1 MTIDKTTFKEE
12 VRNLENRVQS
22 HSFVEAQADKAQTD
36 LTNSVETLVG
46 NTAQEVNGGIKS
58 LTSKATSAGQKL
70 QTASVEG
77 LVTDG
82 VESLKNSIDE
92 TIESFTGSFGSKVSV
107 EWSAPDSDGHVRI
120 ISETLIA
127 DTNSTLAAALSLI
140 TGLGVKSGFVQN
152 VVANAS
158 PAGVKSTLTG
168 LAGKVGSFASVDVV
182 NQLAETA
189 NTAMTDVSSS
199 FAALPALPAGAN
211 NISANIDD
219 MVTDVSNSVTSV
231 QSSITKGV
239 EVDQTKLETTLAGI
253 TGKSGDIVNNSVEN
267 LPQNINEL
275 SIKTDNYTKG
285 VDASISNSKSG
296 LLQGFGENL
305 SKDAT
310 NQIKQIAPGL
320 SDSDINDAITLAQD
334 DQGSLDAAVEI
345 VSKKSGS
352 SPQAIKS
359 ILERLNTTIAGSTIV
374 DASQSVFIDPL
385 EIGRDIFDENNK
397 KVYTYIT
404 TVEELEADLRQ
415 VTRDITEVVVHWTE
429 TFTNKDIGS
438 SEINEQQIALGQ
450 SEIGY
455 HYIIRRDGSIQRGRN
470 LNVVGQHAAVNDHD
484 TYSIGIAFVGGFNC
498 ASGTDNPQAF
508 LSSSSLTRVQMNSF
522 ETFCRAFYSA
532 YPGGQVIGHNDIDD
546 NELDPGFDV
555 RDYCLDMFGKPSLFK
570 NTTSQ
575 KPFTPAEINSTKL

>member
-1 MTIDKTTFKEE
+1 MPIDKTIFKEE
-12 VRNLENRVQS
+12 VRNLKNKVQS
-22 HSFVEAQADKAQTD
+22 PSFVEAQADKTQTD

-58 LTSKATSAGQKL
+58 LTSRATSADQKL

-107 EWSAPDSDGHVRI
+107 EWSDPDADGHVRI
-120 ISETLIA
+120 ISESLIS
-127 DTNSTLAAALSLI
+127 DTSSTLAAALSLI

-189 NTAMTDVSSS
+189 NAAMTDVSSS
-199 FAALPALPAGAN
+199 FAALPLGAN
-211 NISANIDD
+211 NISVNIDD

-231 QSSITKGV
+231 QSSITKGI

-305 SKDAT
+305 SKQAT

-320 SDSDINDAITLAQD
+320 SDSDINDAITYR
-334 DQGSLDAAVEI
+334 
-345 VSKKSGS
+345 K
-352 SPQAIKS
+352 
-359 ILERLNTTIAGSTIV
+359 TI
-374 DASQSVFIDPL
+374 
-385 EIGRDIFDENNK
+385 
-397 KVYTYIT
+397 
-404 TVEELEADLRQ
+404 
-415 VTRDITEVVVHWTE
+415 
-429 TFTNKDIGS
+429 
-438 SEINEQQIALGQ
+438 
-450 SEIGY
+450 
-455 HYIIRRDGSIQRGRN
+455 RG
-470 LNVVGQHAAVNDHD
+470 H
-484 TYSIGIAFVGGFNC
+484 
-498 ASGTDNPQAF
+498 
-508 LSSSSLTRVQMNSF
+508 
-522 ETFCRAFYSA
+522 
-532 YPGGQVIGHNDIDD
+532 
-546 NELDPGFDV
+546 
-555 RDYCLDMFGKPSLFK
+555 
-570 NTTSQ
+570 
-575 KPFTPAEINSTKL
+575 